1 MKLFSIFTLGSLLLF
16 ASCSKNQPANVV
28 HNSTDIFVDSVL
40 QTLTLEQKIGQM
52 TNLTLSTIAKEKDS
66 VLVLDE
72 AKLKEVFIDR
82 HIGSIQNVIS
92 HGYTINQWHDLI
104 SKLQQFTLEKS
115 SHKIPFLYCIDAVH
129 GTNYT
134 IGSTLFP
141 HNLALAATRNRSLLE
156 SVGQI
161 TAMET
166 RASGIHYNFSP
177 VLDCGREQMWS
188 RFAETFGEDIYLVSE
203 LGAANI
209 KGLEGDDIS
218 DGKHVA
224 ACMKHFVGYGVPL
237 NGRDRAPAYIPE
249 VNLREYFLPSFQR
262 GTELGTRTLM
272 VNSGEV
278 NGVPVHASRFLLTDV
293 LRNEMGYKGIVITD
307 WQDIIKLQERHQV
320 AENHKE
326 AVFLSVNAGIDMCI
340 VPFDFSFY
348 DDLLALVKEGRISE
362 ERINQS
368 VKRIIALKKEL
379 GLFENPYVDKTLTKN
394 FATPESKKIALETAR
409 QALTL
414 LKNNDG
420 ILPLNENQKI
430 LVTGP
435 MANSLTALNGAW
447 SYTWQG
453 QDPQYF
459 DKNDKT
465 IAQALSAT
473 FKNATFLDAKTS
485 ATKLKAQAKSSDAI
499 VVCLGEE
506 AYAETPGN
514 SPTIELENTQLS
526 LFKEL
531 ATTGKPIILVL
542 VEGRP
547 RIIREIEP
555 YCSAVVMA
563 YWPSS
568 YGSIALGEMLAG
580 EYSPSGKLPFTY
592 PRYAEE
598 RITYDH
604 KKLSEAVEVADP
616 YNYSYAFNPQYEF
629 GNGLSYTSFE
639 YSPINLAK
647 DILTASD
654 TIVINIKIAN
664 TGKFDSYH
672 CVEVY
677 TRDHFAS
684 LTPSVKRLRE
694 FDKQWIKAG
703 EEKNFTFKIPTKR
716 LSFIGQDMK
725 PVLED
730 GKFDLMIGNQKKEF
744 VVKTS
749 PKK

>member
-1 MKLFSIFTLGSLLLF
+1 MKLNIPFIIAVMIIG
-16 ASCSKNQPANVV
+16 ASCSTQTQKPDSPNQ
-28 HNSTDIFVDSVL
+28 SDKFVDSVL
-40 QTLTLEQKIGQM
+40 NTLSLEQKIGQM
-52 TNLTLSTIAKEKDS
+52 TNLTLATIAEEKGDE
-66 VLVLDE
+66 LILDE
-72 AKLKEVFIDR
+72 VKLKDVFVNH

-92 HGYTINQWHDLI
+92 HGYTIEQWHTLI
-104 SKLQQFTLEKS
+104 SKLQQYSQENAA
-115 SHKIPFLYCIDAVH
+115 HNIPFLYCIDAVH

-134 IGSTLFP
+134 LGSTLFP

-156 SVGQI
+156 KVGNI

-166 RASGIHYNFSP
+166 RASGILYNFSP

-188 RFAETFGEDIYLVSE
+188 RFPETFGEDIYLVTE

-209 KGLEGDDIS
+209 KGLEGEDIS

-224 ACMKHFVGYGVPL
+224 ACMKHYIGYGVPQ

-249 VNLREYFLPSFQR
+249 INLREYFLPSFQK
-262 GTELGTRTLM
+262 GVDLGTRTLM

-278 NGVPVHASRFLLTDV
+278 NGVPVHASKFLLTDV
-293 LRNEMGYKGIVITD
+293 LRNEMGYKGVVITD

-326 AVFLSVNAGIDMCI
+326 AVFLSVSAGIDMCI

-348 DDLLALVKEGRISE
+348 DDLLALVKEGRITE

-368 VKRIIALKKEL
+368 VRRILALKKEL
-379 GLFENPYVDKTLTKN
+379 GLFENPTIDKSLVSN
-394 FATPESKKIALETAR
+394 FATAESKNTALETAR

-414 LKNNDG
+414 LKNKDG
-420 ILPLNENQKI
+420 ILPLDTNQKI
-430 LVTGP
+430 LITGP

-453 QDPQYF
+453 QNPAYF

-465 IAQALSAT
+465 IAQAVLSK
-473 FKNATFLDAKTS
+473 FKNATFLDAQTS
-485 ATKLKAQAKSSDAI
+485 AAKLKSHAKSSDAI

-514 SPTIELENTQLS
+514 SPTIELEEAQIT

-531 ATTGKPIILVL
+531 ASTGKPIILVL

-547 RIIREIEP
+547 RIIREIES
-555 YCSAVVMA
+555 YCSAIVMA

-568 YGSIALGEMLAG
+568 YGSIALSELLKGD
-580 EYSPSGKLPFTY
+580 YSPSGKLPFTY

-604 KKLSEAVEVADP
+604 KKLSEAVEVAEP
-616 YNYSYAFNPQYEF
+616 YSYTYSFKPQFAF
-629 GNGLSYTSFE
+629 GDGLSYTSFE
-639 YSPINLAK
+639 YGDIRVAK
-647 DILTASD
+647 EVYSATD
-654 TIVINIKIAN
+654 TIQVSLKVSN
-664 TGKFDSYH
+664 TGKFDSQH
-672 CVEVY
+672 CVELY
-677 TRDHFAS
+677 SRDHVAS
-684 LTPSVKRLRE
+684 VTPSVRRLRD
-694 FDKQWIKAG
+694 FNKKFIKAG
-703 EEKNFTFKIPTKR
+703 ETMEFQFSLPVNR

-725 PVLED
+725 PILED
-730 GKFDLMIGNQKKEF
+730 GKFDLMIGNQKKEI

-749 PKK
+749 QK

>member
-1 MKLFSIFTLGSLLLF
+1 MKLNTIYFIVAMMMGI
-16 ASCSKNQPANVV
+16 SCSTKTKDTSVKN
-28 HNSTDIFVDSVL
+28 NSESFVDSVL

-52 TNLTLSTIAKEKDS
+52 TNLTLATIAEEKGDE
-66 VLVLDE
+66 LILDE
-72 AKLKEVFIDR
+72 EKLKDVFVHH

-92 HGYTINQWHDLI
+92 HGYTLDQWHTLI
-104 SKLQQFTLEKS
+104 SKLQHYSQENST
-115 SHKIPFLYCIDAVH
+115 HKIPFLYCIDAVH

-134 IGSTLFP
+134 LGSTLFP
-141 HNLALAATRNRSLLE
+141 HNLALAATRNRELLE
-156 SVGQI
+156 QVGNI

-188 RFAETFGEDIYLVSE
+188 RFPETFGEDTYLVTE

-209 KGLEGDDIS
+209 KGLEGNDVS

-249 VNLREYFLPSFQR
+249 INLREYFLPSFQK
-262 GTELGTRTLM
+262 GVDLGTRTLM

-278 NGVPVHASRFLLTDV
+278 NGVPVHASKFLLTDV
-293 LRNEMGYKGIVITD
+293 LRNEMGYKGVVITD

-326 AVFLSVNAGIDMCI
+326 AVYLSVSAGIDMCI

-348 DDLLALVKEGRISE
+348 NDLLALVKEGRITE

-368 VKRIIALKKEL
+368 VRRILALKKEL
-379 GLFENPYVDKTLTKN
+379 GLFENPFLDKTLVKN
-394 FATPESKKIALETAR
+394 FATPESKNTALETAR

-414 LKNNDG
+414 LKNKDN
-420 ILPLNENQKI
+420 ILPFNENQKI
-430 LVTGP
+430 LVTGQ

-453 QDPQYF
+453 QNANYF

-465 IAQALSAT
+465 IAQALVAK
-473 FKNATFLDAKTS
+473 FKNASFLAAETPLSTLKT
-485 ATKLKAQAKSSDAI
+485 QAKNSDAI
-499 VVCLGEE
+499 VICLGEE

-514 SPTIELENTQLS
+514 SPTIALEEKQVA

-531 ATTGKPIILVL
+531 ASTGKPIVLVL

-555 YCSAVVMA
+555 YCSAVIMA

-568 YGSIALGEMLAG
+568 YGSVALGEMLKG

-598 RITYDH
+598 RITYDR
-604 KKLSEAVEVADP
+604 KKLSDAVEVAEP
-616 YNYSYAFNPQYEF
+616 YKYDYEFNPQFSF
-629 GNGLSYTSFE
+629 GDGLSYTTFE
-639 YSPINLAK
+639 YSEISLSK
-647 DILTASD
+647 DTFGAND
-654 TIVINIKIAN
+654 TIQVSVKVSN
-664 TGKFDSYH
+664 TGKQDSWH
-672 CVEVY
+672 SVELY
-677 TRDHFAS
+677 SRDHVAS
-684 LTPSVKRLRE
+684 VTPSMRRLRE
-694 FDKQWIKAG
+694 FSKKFIKAS
-703 EEKNFTFKIPTKR
+703 ETSTYTFSLPVKQ

-725 PVLED
+725 PTLED
-730 GKFDLMIGNQKKEF
+730 GKFDLMIENQKKEIL
-744 VVKTS
+744 VKTS
-749 PKK
+749 SK

>member
-1 MKLFSIFTLGSLLLF
+1 MKFKNIYFIVAMMMGI
-16 ASCSKNQPANVV
+16 SCSTKTQKDTPKN
-28 HNSTDIFVDSVL
+28 NSEAFVDSIL
-40 QTLTLEQKIGQM
+40 NTLTIEQKIGQM
-52 TNLTLSTIAKEKDS
+52 TNLTLATIAEEKG
-66 VLVLDE
+66 DE
-72 AKLKEVFIDR
+72 LILNEEKLKDVFVNH

-92 HGYTINQWHDLI
+92 HAYTLEQWHDLI
-104 SKLQQFTLEKS
+104 SKLQHYSQENS

-134 IGSTLFP
+134 NGSTLFP
-141 HNLALAATRNRSLLE
+141 HNLALAATRNRELLE
-156 SVGQI
+156 KVGNI

-188 RFAETFGEDIYLVSE
+188 RFPETFGEDIYLVTE

-209 KGLEGDDIS
+209 KGLEGNDIS

-224 ACMKHFVGYGVPL
+224 ACMKHFVGYGVPI

-249 VNLREYFLPSFQR
+249 INLREYFLPSFQK
-262 GTELGTRTLM
+262 GVDLGTRTLM

-278 NGVPVHASRFLLTDV
+278 NGVPVHASKFLLTDV
-293 LRNEMGYKGIVITD
+293 LRTEMGYKGVVISD
-307 WQDIIKLQERHQV
+307 WQDVIKLQERHQV
-320 AENHKE
+320 AETHKE
-326 AVFLSVNAGIDMCI
+326 AVYLSVTAGIDMCI

-362 ERINQS
+362 ERIDQS
-368 VKRIIALKKEL
+368 VKRILLLKIEL
-379 GLFENPYVDKTLTKN
+379 GLFENPFLDKSLAPN
-394 FATPESKKIALETAR
+394 FATTESKNTALETAR

-414 LKNNDG
+414 LKNKDN
-420 ILPLNENQKI
+420 ILPFDENQKV
-430 LVTGP
+430 LVTGQ

-453 QDPQYF
+453 QNSSYF

-465 IAQALSAT
+465 IAQALVEK
-473 FKNATFLDAKTS
+473 FKNASFLDAKT
-485 ATKLKAQAKSSDAI
+485 ALPTLKAQAEKSDAI
-499 VVCLGEE
+499 LICLGEE

-514 SPTIELENTQLS
+514 SPTIALENDQVV

-531 ATTGKPIILVL
+531 AKTGKPIVLVL

-555 YCSAVVMA
+555 YCSAIIMA

-568 YGSIALGEMLAG
+568 NGSIALSEVLKG

-598 RITYDH
+598 RITYDR
-604 KKLSEAVEVADP
+604 KKLSDAVEVAEP
-616 YNYSYAFNPQYEF
+616 YKYDYEFNPQFSF
-629 GNGLSYTSFE
+629 GDGLSYTTFSYGE
-639 YSPINLAK
+639 LKLSK
-647 DILTASD
+647 DTFGPNDIIQASV
-654 TIVINIKIAN
+654 TVSN
-664 TGKFDSYH
+664 TGKYDAWH
-672 CVEVY
+672 AVELY
-677 TRDHFAS
+677 SRDHFAS
-684 LTPSVKRLRE
+684 VTPSMRRLRA
-694 FDKQWIKAG
+694 FDKKFIKAG
-703 EEKNFTFKIPTKR
+703 ESIQFQFDLPVKS

-725 PVLED
+725 PTLED
-730 GKFDLMIGNQKKEF
+730 GKFDLMIENQKKEIL
-744 VVKTS
+744 VKTNL
-749 PKK
+749 K